1 MTQTDGRIPDMK
13 ITMIFDIV
21 CPYCYLGKIQLQRA
35 ISRMPDIEVAIDF
48 THYQLE
54 PDVPESGY
62 DYWPTIEAKF
72 GGKERVHQQ
81 FAKIEELGKNLGVD
95 LKFSRITK
103 GANTLHAHRLIKWAG
118 AYGCQGMVADAVFS
132 AYFQEGKD
140 IGDKNILLDIAASHK
155 MERDEIGSRLASEQ
169 DRRWVTEQSAIAGHQ
184 LTNGVPLFR
193 FESGFTLSG
202 VRPES
207 ELLTRFEKE
216 LANPADKIA

>member
-1 MTQTDGRIPDMK
+1 MK

-35 ISRMPDIEVAIDF
+35 MCRRPDIEFAIEF
-48 THYQLE
+48 TPYQLE
-54 PDVPESGY
+54 PDVSESGY

-72 GGKERVHQQ
+72 GGKDRVHQQ

-103 GANTLHAHRLIKWAG
+103 GVNTLHAHRLIKWASR
-118 AYGCQGMVADAVFS
+118 YGCHNMVVDAVFS
-132 AYFQEGKD
+132 AYFQDGKD
-140 IGDKNILLDIAASHK
+140 IGDKNILLDIAARNK
-155 MERDEIGSRLASEQ
+155 MERDEISSRLASDL
-169 DRRWVTEQSAIAGHQ
+169 DRKWVTEQSAIARDQ
-184 LTNGVPLFR
+184 LTNGVPLFK

-202 VRPES
+202 VRPED

-216 LANPADKIA
+216 LAKPVDEIT